1 MDNILFL
8 EILLVISIA
17 LLGYIWRSHD
27 KLHHRLEAQIEKLQA
42 TNDEQRDECSSS
54 YASKESVERLWKS
67 HNEEKEKSNALNMRV
82 TLLEKN
88 GR

>member
-1 MDNILFL
+1 MDNSLFL
-8 EILLVISIA
+8 ELLLLALIA

-27 KLHHRLEAQIEKLQA
+27 KLHHRLELQIEKMQGSH
-42 TNDEQRDECSSS
+42 DDQRDECSSN

-67 HNEEKEKSNALNMRV
+67 HNEEKEKMNTMHTRV